1 MSELK
6 TLRCADDLDYLVRP
20 HKINYKGLDKAEVET
35 AE

>member
-6 TLRCADDLDYLVRP
+6 TLKCKDDLDYLVRP
-20 HKINYKGLDKAEVET
+20 HIINYKGLDKAEMGT